1 MSDTATTA
9 APKAASATIG
19 KFAAVGI
26 GVADM
31 DRSVK
36 FYTEVMGMK
45 QMQVFDLPHM
55 KEVIVGYKGDIAIA
69 LMHFIDGSNP
79 NYTNNPVKLV
89 FNVEDPKGIAA
100 KIRAAG
106 LEVTREPEP
115 LPEFGNMIV
124 GLGKDPDGYV
134 IELLKQPS

>member
-1 MSDTATTA
+1 MPRASPLPGSAGRDKQQSRKVGQEDTTMSDTATTA
-9 APKAASATIG
+9 APKAATAAIG

-45 QMQVFDLPHM
+45 QLQVFDLPHM

-79 NYTNNPVKLV
+79 NYTNN
-89 FNVEDPKGIAA
+89 
-100 KIRAAG
+100 
-106 LEVTREPEP
+106 
-115 LPEFGNMIV
+115 
-124 GLGKDPDGYV
+124 
-134 IELLKQPS
+134 